1 MFLSLGLISLQQ
13 RFETMDQC
21 YSSRFY
27 FSSRG
32 EGRPTP
38 KEWPQ
43 PLLSSHFYTFYL
55 LLLEPAL
62 CKTGLVP
69 AVDGEGSMFFPTRG
83 SHSSLQNFLSSS
95 HQRFPLQSSEFSV
108 ILFSW
113 AFSFLFLPFGCH
125 FLTAILNFFLYSNYL
140 THVSIINSTMDLE
153 W

>member
-1 MFLSLGLISLQQ
+1 MYFQVSVFLSLGLVSLQQ

-43 PLLSSHFYTFYL
+43 PHLSSLFYTFYL

-69 AVDGEGSMFFPTRG
+69 TVDEEGSVFFLTRG

-95 HQRFPLQSSEFSV
+95 FHGLFPFFVCL
-108 ILFSW
+108 L
-113 AFSFLFLPFGCH
+113 AAA
-125 FLTAILNFFLYSNYL
+125 TAILNFFLYSNYL

-153 W
+153 WQ